1 VQTGKLNP
9 GFGVA
14 WDKAPGIYGTDL
26 AEDYEISERI
36 SVVGTWQVGAGR

>member
-1 VQTGKLNP
+1 MQTGKLNP
-9 GFGVA
+9 GFGIA

-36 SVVGTWQVGAGR
+36 SVFGTRQVGASQ